1 MSEAVTTT
9 RGRGRPPSGNP
20 KPPKSVK
27 EPKVPKVAKEPKA
40 PKLKII
46 EPEVVDET
54 VDLSDVIDDFD
65 TLRSTAAVAMGEYAL
80 EARNDIVAVIK
91 AKRTGTSQIHYVHPL
106 DLHVL
111 VGEDR
116 INTREFA
123 NDDMRLR
130 QIEFGNALLAEG
142 IQKPLVAFIQG
153 ERLVLVGGE
162 TRLRSVLHL
171 YVRGLVNDPK
181 SSKVA
186 TLPLLLEKG
195 GTNDFDRA
203 LRVATDNDQ
212 KNLKPIEVAA
222 NIKHLLDLAESQGTP
237 HMDAMQRIAD
247 AHGKTVTYVYYHL
260 KGMELPSEV
269 IGLLRH
275 EPIAL
280 SLAMTAWKKTKE
292 NSVETVKILRD
303 ALETSKA
310 SGARKVMP
318 KHSPGL
324 SVVGDTSVE
333 TGDTAVETGDT
344 VDTSVST
351 GGVVD
356 TSVVETGD
364 TVDTGV
370 ETVPA
375 DATEAAIAKA
385 TALVIS
391 VLKDARW
398 IAGDDGFVSLDPL
411 ANSNA
416 EWPVEEWLSIANALG
431 FRIPA
436 VLELLGGGEE
446 VRDAE

>member
-27 EPKVPKVAKEPKA
+27 EQKVPKVAKEPKA

-54 VDLSDVIDDFD
+54 VDLSGVIDDFD

-186 TLPLLLEKG
+186 TLPLLLEKS

-222 NIKHLLDLAESQGTP
+222 NIKRLLDLAESQGTP

-275 EPIAL
+275 EPIDL

-292 NSVETVKILRD
+292 NPVETIKILRD
-303 ALETSKA
+303 ALEISKA

-318 KHSPGL
+318 KHSPDL

-333 TGDTAVETGDT
+333 TVETVDTDTGDT
-344 VDTSVST
+344 VDTGVST

-356 TSVVETGD
+356 TSVVETED

-370 ETVPA
+370 EIVTSA
-375 DATEAAIAKA
+375 DATEAAIVKA
-385 TALVIS
+385 TALLIS
-391 VLKDARW
+391 VLKDSNWNA
-398 IAGDDGFVSLDPL
+398 DDSGFV
-411 ANSNA
+411 NSRDA
-416 EWPVEEWLSIANALG
+416 EWPVEEFLFIANTLG

-436 VLELLGGGEE
+436 VLESLVEDGG
-446 VRDAE
+446 VVAE